1 MSNLPPPSSPPP
13 VPPPPP
19 PSGPAGV
26 PGQEQANFGQR
37 FGALLVD
44 GLIFGIP
51 GAVIFF
57 GVLNAVPTE
66 LVLCQD
72 DTAICEQP
80 TGTGFG
86 ILAVVG
92 LAWFAAILWYI
103 AEFEGNR
110 GATIGRRT
118 VGTKVVRTGTDE
130 TIGAGRAVGRY
141 FAKWVSGFP
150 CYLGYFWMLWDK
162 QSQTW
167 HDKIVDSQV
176 VKA

>member
-19 PSGPAGV
+19 EYGGVSGH
-26 PGQEQANFGQR
+26 QQANFGQR
-37 FGALLVD
+37 LGATLLD
-44 GLIFGIP
+44 GLILGVPFL
-51 GAVIFF
+51 VIFF
-57 GVLNAVPTE
+57 GALNAVPTE

-80 TGTGFG
+80 TSTGAG
-86 ILAVVG
+86 ILILIG
-92 LAWFAAILWYI
+92 LAWAATFIWYV
-103 AEFEGNR
+103 AEFEGRR

-118 VGTKVVRTGTDE
+118 VGTKVVRAGTDDP
-130 TIGAGRAVGRY
+130 IGAGRAIGRY
-141 FAKWVSGFP
+141 FSKWVSGLP

-162 QSQTW
+162 SSQTW
-167 HDKIVDSQV
+167 HDKMVDSQV